1 MRRREANQDRLPRPA
16 LFGVRAVK
24 CQVNNLALNRPDPY
38 GSGMR
43 LDQWLVENAFFDSRE
58 KARQE
63 ILAGRVRQKPSG
75 IVMDKPGQKVPK
87 NLEVEIEAKARFVS
101 RAGDKL
107 EGLLENHP
115 IEFRDRWVLDVG
127 SSTGGF
133 TDCVLQRGAAGVYDV
148 DVGTH
153 QLHEKIRNDSRVKIF
168 EETDI
173 REIDLSQLQPPPDY
187 VLIDVAFIS
196 IRLFIRKLLNQFPQA
211 TFIILFKPQFESG
224 REIPKKKGIVADED
238 RMEAQK
244 EMLQFLEGLGFNA
257 TIVEDSKLKGTK
269 GNQESFIV
277 GQLQIPAHV
286 FRTYDIRGHAET
298 DLKCDVIER
307 IGVVLARKVIADA
320 QSRLILRRP
329 RVGIGRDARLSS
341 DRILATLAKGL
352 SRYPVD
358 LINLGSLPTPV
369 VYFANHR
376 LDLDACFQITA
387 SHNPGE
393 DNGLKMMIGQNTLFG
408 EAIQGIG
415 DEAAEL
421 MLADSP
427 VDVKFVENWNGEL
440 KREYLKFL
448 HDQFTFKR
456 KFKLVVDTGN
466 GMAGALVREVL
477 TPYCSEIE
485 ILYEGIDCSF
495 PHHPADPT
503 VAENLKDLRNTVK
516 ERGAELGLA
525 YDGDGDRVGLVSSSG
540 RIFWGDEIL
549 MLLAEKVLRDQP
561 GAVIIGE
568 VKCSEK
574 LFQMIQ
580 SRGGKSEMYKTG
592 HSLIKKRMK
601 EVGAAIAGEMSGHL
615 FFADRYFG
623 FDDAL
628 YASLRILEVIDE
640 FNIDLD
646 RWIEQFPS
654 GVSTPEI
661 RMECTREEKAWL
673 VNKVIEY
680 FRQEPEV
687 RINSIDG
694 VRVSFEDGAWLLVR
708 ASNTQEVVVIRIEAP
723 DQSRLDSLKSELSKI
738 ISKEI
743 PYV

>member
-1 MRRREANQDRLPRPA
+1 MSTYQDYLAAIRL
-16 LFGVRAVK
+16 K
-24 CQVNNLALNRPDPY
+24 PY
-38 GSGMR
+38 GSGVR

-63 ILAGRVRQKPSG
+63 VLAGRIRQRPSG
-75 IVMDKPGQKVPK
+75 SVLDKPGQKVPK
-87 NLEVEIEAKARFVS
+87 DLEVEIETKARFVS

-107 EGLLENHP
+107 EGLLEDHP
-115 IEFRDRWVLDVG
+115 MEFRDRWVLDVG

-133 TDCVLQRGAAGVYDV
+133 TDCVLQRGATGVFDV

-153 QLHEKIRNDSRVKIF
+153 QLHEKIRNDSRVKVF

-173 REIDLSQLQPPPDY
+173 RGIDLSQLQPTPDF

-196 IRLFIRKLLNQFPQA
+196 IRLFIRKLLNFFPRA

-224 REIPKKKGIVADED
+224 RETPKKKGIVADED
-238 RMEAQK
+238 RIAAQK

-286 FRTYDIRGHAET
+286 FRAYDIRGHAES
-298 DLKCDVIER
+298 DLKSDVIER
-307 IGVVLARKVIADA
+307 IGVVLAQKVIADA
-320 QSRLILRRP
+320 QSRSVNRRP
-329 RVGIGRDARLSS
+329 RIGIGRDARVSS
-341 DRILATLAKGL
+341 DRILTTLAKGL

-358 LINLGSLPTPV
+358 LINLGSLPTPL

-393 DNGLKMMIGQNTLFG
+393 DNGLKMMIGQDTLFG
-408 EAIQGIG
+408 QAIKTIG

-421 MLADSP
+421 ALSDRP
-427 VDVKFVENWNGEL
+427 VDVKFVENWNGDL

-448 HDQFTFKR
+448 HDQFQFKR

-466 GMAGALVREVL
+466 GMAGGLAREVL
-477 TPYCSEIE
+477 KPYCRELE
-485 ILYEGIDCSF
+485 ILYEEIDCSF
-495 PHHPADPT
+495 PNHDADPT
-503 VAENLKDLRNTVK
+503 VAENLKDLRAEVK
-516 ERGAELGLA
+516 ARGAELGLA

-580 SRGGKSEMYKTG
+580 NRGGKSEMYKTG

-646 RWIEQFPS
+646 RWMEQFPS

-661 RMECTREEKAWL
+661 RMTCTREEKAWL
-673 VNKVIEY
+673 VNRVVEH
-680 FRQEPEV
+680 FRQNPKA
-687 RINSIDG
+687 RINAIDG

-723 DQSRLDSLKSELSKI
+723 DESRLEELKLELGKI
-738 ISKEI
+738 IDRLI
-743 PYV
+743 PNV